1 MEVALAGF
9 KKDNIKVFTQEGK
22 LTIEGKKEDGV
33 AHDYVHKGLAQRAF
47 TRTWALPEELKI
59 DNVKFEDGLLL
70 VEIKKVLPDSQQRK
84 DWL

>member
-22 LTIEGKKEDGV
+22 LTIEGKKDDGV

-59 DNVKFEDGLLL
+59 DNVKFDDGLLL
-70 VEIKKVLPDSQQRK
+70 VEIMKVLPDSQQRK